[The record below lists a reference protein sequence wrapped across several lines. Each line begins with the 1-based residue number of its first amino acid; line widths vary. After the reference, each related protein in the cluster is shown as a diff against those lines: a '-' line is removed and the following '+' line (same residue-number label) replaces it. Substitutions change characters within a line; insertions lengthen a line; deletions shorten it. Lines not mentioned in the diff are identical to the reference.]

1 MWSMKKVAIIGHF
14 GGNET
19 FCDGQTVKTKNLEGL
34 LEDCSDISI
43 KRVDTYY
50 SRSNKFRLL
59 WDTIKAMATCK
70 YVFLLVST
78 NGMRVYLPLLYYL
91 NKVFRKHIFHYII
104 GSELL
109 AMVEQDKGLVKYL
122 NALDANWFE
131 YKSGTEF
138 LQKNGVNNVVT
149 VPNFKN
155 ITPIDEVTAY
165 SCEKQSYSFCTFS
178 RVMKEKGITDAI
190 KAIVRVNKEFGSKIA
205 TLDVY
210 GPIDVSYQE
219 EFDRLLATH
228 SDCVEY
234 KGLVDSQQSV
244 EVLKDYYAL
253 LFPTHWAG
261 EGMPGTIIDAFAAG
275 LPIIASDWNANKEF
289 VENQKHGLIYPSD
302 EAQTLYDAIGWS
314 LKNTDRINRMRYD
327 CRAEFTKYMP
337 ETVLEI
343 IRKAMDESQK

>member
-1 MWSMKKVAIIGHF
+1 MKKVAIIGHF
-14 GGNET
+14 GGGLD
-19 FCDGQTVKTKNLEGL
+19 FYDGQTVKTKNLEGL
-34 LEDCSDISI
+34 LGKCSDITI

-70 YVFLLVST
+70 YLFLLVST

-91 NKVFRKHIFHYII
+91 NKIFRKHIFHYVI

-109 AMVEQDKGLVKYL
+109 AMIEQDKSLVKYL

-138 LQKNGVNNVVT
+138 LQENGVNNAVT

-155 ITPIDEVTAY
+155 ITPINEVTEY
-165 SCEKQSYSFCTFS
+165 SCEKQSCSFCTFS

-190 KAIVRVNKEFGSKIA
+190 EAVARVNRDAGTRIA

-210 GPIDVSYQE
+210 GPIDASYQV
-219 EFDRLLATH
+219 EFDRLLATYA
-228 SDCVEY
+228 DCVEY

-244 EVLKDYYAL
+244 DVLKDYYAL
-253 LFPTHWAG
+253 LFPTYWAG
-261 EGMPGTIIDAFAAG
+261 EGMPGTIIDAYAAG
-275 LPIIASDWNANKEF
+275 LPIIASDWNANKAF

-302 EAQTLYDAIGWS
+302 EFQTLYDAICWS
-314 LKNTDRINRMRYD
+314 LQNTDRINRMRCE
-327 CRAEFTKYMP
+327 CRAEFAKYMP

-343 IRKAMDESQK
+343 IRKAMDENQK